1 MALTDAA
8 RNKKLIEVYKK
19 YGRKAP
25 ISLVKPVGKK
35 GGGKMAGGKMKS
47 KGYAGGGKVK
57 ENSKLTV
64 GLARE
69 LRKQGLSNQ
78 EIKNLMGSRIKDPN
92 QLFKDIKGKKK
103 GGKVDNDKIMEK
115 ILKGMSAKERKLF
128 LESMGFATKDAEGV
142 LRSYRKAGGKMKS
155 KGYKAGGK
163 MKSKGYAGGGK
174 VKAEVPSEAKKKTSP
189 KTTQKKKTTKP
200 DLLGDLILGSGYR
213 MGQMPGNTFK
223 AGGKIKSKGYKA
235 GGKMKSKG
243 YKAGGKMKK
252 KPQSGHN
259 RLY

>member
-1 MALTDAA
+1 MAKGKDNMK
-8 RNKKLIEVYKK
+8 RIMEKRKKDMLFEHEVRK
-19 YGRKAP
+19 YFK
-25 ISLVKPVGKK
+25 KK
-35 GGGKMAGGKMKS
+35 GMSDPFAKR
-47 KGYAGGGKVK
+47 
-57 ENSKLTV
+57 
-64 GLARE
+64 GL
-69 LRKQGLSNQ
+69 
-78 EIKNLMGSRIKDPN
+78 
-92 QLFKDIKGKKK
+92 KK
-103 GGKVDNDKIMEK
+103 GGKVEDVMEK

-128 LESMGFATKDAEGV
+128 LESMGFATKDKEGV
-142 LRSYRKAGGKMKS
+142 SRSYRKAGGKMKS

-174 VKAEVPSEAKKKTSP
+174 VKAKVPSEAKKKTGP
-189 KTTQKKKTTKP
+189 KTTQKKQNKTK
-200 DLLGDLILGSGYR
+200 DLFGLLSELGYQRGV
-213 MGQMPGNTFK
+213 MPGDTFK

>member
-1 MALTDAA
+1 MKRKREDMLFEH
-8 RNKKLIEVYKK
+8 EVRK
-19 YGRKAP
+19 YFK
-25 ISLVKPVGKK
+25 KK
-35 GGGKMAGGKMKS
+35 GMPDPFK
-47 KGYAGGGKVK
+47 
-57 ENSKLTV
+57 
-64 GLARE
+64 E
-69 LRKQGLSNQ
+69 LRG
-78 EIKNLMGSRIKDPN
+78 
-92 QLFKDIKGKKK
+92 FKK
-103 GGKVDNDKIMEK
+103 GGKVEDVMDK

>member
-1 MALTDAA
+1 MA
-8 RNKKLIEVYKK
+8 
-19 YGRKAP
+19 
-25 ISLVKPVGKK
+25 IS
-35 GGGKMAGGKMKS
+35 
-47 KGYAGGGKVK
+47 
-57 ENSKLTV
+57 
-64 GLARE
+64 
-69 LRKQGLSNQ
+69 
-78 EIKNLMGSRIKDPN
+78 
-92 QLFKDIKGKKK
+92 KKK
-103 GGKVDNDKIMEK
+103 GGKMDAMEK
-115 ILKGMSAKERKLF
+115 ILKSMSAKERKAF

-142 LRSYRKAGGKMKS
+142 SRSYRKAGGKMKS

-174 VKAEVPSEAKKKTSP
+174 VKQEKALELKKKAGP
-189 KTTQKKKTTKP
+189 KKSQNKKKETKNR
-200 DLLGDLILGSGYR
+200 DLFGGLLLGGGYQR
-213 MGQMPGNTFK
+213 GTMPGDTFK

>member
-1 MALTDAA
+1 MA
-8 RNKKLIEVYKK
+8 
-19 YGRKAP
+19 
-25 ISLVKPVGKK
+25 IS
-35 GGGKMAGGKMKS
+35 
-47 KGYAGGGKVK
+47 
-57 ENSKLTV
+57 
-64 GLARE
+64 
-69 LRKQGLSNQ
+69 
-78 EIKNLMGSRIKDPN
+78 
-92 QLFKDIKGKKK
+92 KKK
-103 GGKVDNDKIMEK
+103 GGKIDTMEK
-115 ILKGMSAKERKLF
+115 ILKSMSAKERKAF

-142 LRSYRKAGGKMKS
+142 SRSYRKAGGKMKS

-174 VKAEVPSEAKKKTSP
+174 VKQEKALELKKKAGP
-189 KTTQKKKTTKP
+189 KKSQNKKKETKNR
-200 DLLGDLILGSGYR
+200 DLFGMLSGLGYQRGV
-213 MGQMPGNTFK
+213 MPGETFK

>member
-1 MALTDAA
+1 MA
-8 RNKKLIEVYKK
+8 
-19 YGRKAP
+19 
-25 ISLVKPVGKK
+25 IS
-35 GGGKMAGGKMKS
+35 
-47 KGYAGGGKVK
+47 
-57 ENSKLTV
+57 
-64 GLARE
+64 
-69 LRKQGLSNQ
+69 
-78 EIKNLMGSRIKDPN
+78 
-92 QLFKDIKGKKK
+92 KKK
-103 GGKVDNDKIMEK
+103 GGKMDTMEK
-115 ILKGMSAKERKLF
+115 ILKSMSAKERKAF

-142 LRSYRKAGGKMKS
+142 SRSYRKAGGKMKSKGYKAGGKMKS

-174 VKAEVPSEAKKKTSP
+174 VKQEKALELKKKAGP
-189 KTTQKKKTTKP
+189 KKSQNKKKETKNR
-200 DLLGDLILGSGYR
+200 DLFGGLLLGGGYQR
-213 MGQMPGNTFK
+213 GTMPGDTFK

>member
-1 MALTDAA
+1 MAT
-8 RNKKLIEVYKK
+8 
-19 YGRKAP
+19 
-25 ISLVKPVGKK
+25 S
-35 GGGKMAGGKMKS
+35 
-47 KGYAGGGKVK
+47 
-57 ENSKLTV
+57 
-64 GLARE
+64 
-69 LRKQGLSNQ
+69 
-78 EIKNLMGSRIKDPN
+78 
-92 QLFKDIKGKKK
+92 KKK
-103 GGKVDNDKIMEK
+103 GGKVEDVMEK

-128 LESMGFATKDAEGV
+128 LESMGFATKDKEGV
-142 LRSYRKAGGKMKS
+142 SRSYRKAGGKMKS

-174 VKAEVPSEAKKKTSP
+174 VKAKVPSEAKKKTGP
-189 KTTQKKKTTKP
+189 KTTQKKQNKTK
-200 DLLGDLILGSGYR
+200 DLFGLLSELGYQRGV
-213 MGQMPGNTFK
+213 MPGDTFK

>member
-1 MALTDAA
+1 MTK
-8 RNKKLIEVYKK
+8 RKKRSLAEVMGREMEQRKK
-19 YGRKAP
+19 DMLFEHEVRKYF
-25 ISLVKPVGKK
+25 KK
-35 GGGKMAGGKMKS
+35 KNLPDPFK
-47 KGYAGGGKVK
+47 
-57 ENSKLTV
+57 
-64 GLARE
+64 E
-69 LRKQGLSNQ
+69 LRG
-78 EIKNLMGSRIKDPN
+78 
-92 QLFKDIKGKKK
+92 FKK
-103 GGKVDNDKIMEK
+103 GGKVDDVMKK

-128 LESMGFATKDAEGV
+128 LESMGFATKDKEGV
-142 LRSYRKAGGKMKS
+142 SRSYRKAGGKMKS

-174 VKAEVPSEAKKKTSP
+174 VKEKITSEDKMTKSQTGLSKKKASP
-189 KTTQKKKTTKP
+189 SKKKKRTK
-200 DLLGDLILGSGYR
+200 DNELFSMLLGQSLDR
-213 MGQMPGNTFK
+213 QMGVMPGETFK